1 MERTKTNIIEATA
14 SLCQHCYE
22 CVRKCPVKA
31 IKITDSELEVVGDRC
46 IACGACV
53 VACTQK
59 AFRSRDNIGEIKE
72 LMAKKDVVAVTAPEI
87 DAVFS
92 GTSRSQLR
100 AALMEL
106 GFYAVE
112 DMVIAE
118 EMVAMAYSELLS
130 RDTDRP
136 VIRSTCPS
144 IVAFV
149 EKYKPEMVR
158 NLAPIASPMIVQGR
172 LVKLLYGDVA
182 VVFIGPCIAKQSEI
196 ERDPGDAVDQ
206 VLTFDRLVNMFK
218 EVDIDPGNYQVEDDD
233 RPVVGRVFSTPGG
246 FPVNILE
253 NSSEKDRL
261 MISRSLGSVKQVL
274 SKPHSGANESGFLD
288 LLNCHG
294 CVDGPA
300 FGEGS
305 RRSRL
310 LAIGDQTTKQR
321 MTMDFKEFT
330 KLPEFDMTQVFA
342 ARPSEKKVSGRE
354 GLEEELSSV
363 GLSDPQ
369 RQLNCSLCGYET
381 CAGHAG
387 AVIMGLSDWSACLP
401 EQRRLLQE
409 KASRLKEATHTDGLT
424 SLVNHRGFVEMLAA
438 EFHRHVRYKTGLSVI
453 MSDVDSFKQIND
465 IHGHLQGDK
474 VLKLLAQ
481 ILVQNL
487 RETDI
492 AARYGGDEFAIILPE
507 ISREEAVV
515 VAEKLR
521 AKVADTVFWLGED
534 IRERVSLSLGI
545 CAASERDTDP
555 MMFLNRADKALYK
568 AKQAGRNRT
577 VIAE

>member
-14 SLCQHCYE
+14 SICQHCYE

-261 MISRSLGSVKQVL
+261 MISR
-274 SKPHSGANESGFLD
+274 
-288 LLNCHG
+288 
-294 CVDGPA
+294 
-300 FGEGS
+300 
-305 RRSRL
+305 
-310 LAIGDQTTKQR
+310 
-321 MTMDFKEFT
+321 
-330 KLPEFDMTQVFA
+330 
-342 ARPSEKKVSGRE
+342 
-354 GLEEELSSV
+354 
-363 GLSDPQ
+363 
-369 RQLNCSLCGYET
+369 
-381 CAGHAG
+381 
-387 AVIMGLSDWSACLP
+387 
-401 EQRRLLQE
+401 
-409 KASRLKEATHTDGLT
+409 
-424 SLVNHRGFVEMLAA
+424 
-438 EFHRHVRYKTGLSVI
+438 
-453 MSDVDSFKQIND
+453 
-465 IHGHLQGDK
+465 
-474 VLKLLAQ
+474 
-481 ILVQNL
+481 
-487 RETDI
+487 
-492 AARYGGDEFAIILPE
+492 
-507 ISREEAVV
+507 
-515 VAEKLR
+515 
-521 AKVADTVFWLGED
+521 
-534 IRERVSLSLGI
+534 
-545 CAASERDTDP
+545 
-555 MMFLNRADKALYK
+555 
-568 AKQAGRNRT
+568 
-577 VIAE
+577 